1 MKSCTIASETPPTLR
16 FKSFILPTGSGIGSA
31 KMASQTA
38 AYDPETVATLT
49 AVLDQAFLALPPN
62 QRLQERKTVLASKI
76 LSAASTG
83 ERDPVRLKAAALA
96 MGASGA
102 Q

>member
-1 MKSCTIASETPPTLR
+1 
-16 FKSFILPTGSGIGSA
+16 
-31 KMASQTA
+31 MALQTA
-38 AYDPETVATLT
+38 SYDPETVATLT
-49 AVLDQAFLALPPN
+49 AVLDQAFAALPPN
-62 QRLQERKTVLASKI
+62 QRVQERKTVLASKI
-76 LSAASTG
+76 LCAASTG